1 MMNHHYEVDWLAG
14 WMCADRASVLGNCR
28 VIAKKVLGLTP
39 VMGWSWFVSD
49 GILIHRNW
57 DKDKDILANSIK
69 LVLHMIN
76 GCIQATELFKML
88 NLGCAIPCRNLFLQ

>member
-1 MMNHHYEVDWLAG
+1 MMQDGDGVDWLAG

-69 LVLHMIN
+69 SVQNDQWLYSSN
-76 GCIQATELFKML
+76 GTV
-88 NLGCAIPCRNLFLQ
+88 